1 MIDALAGHL
10 AGAASVVALTGAG
23 VSAASGVP
31 TFRDAQ
37 TGLWARYQSDGAGH
51 AGGLRPDPQLV
62 RCWYAWR
69 RSLLARV
76 RPNDAHIALAEWPG
90 RMMVITQNVDGLHQ
104 RAGSTEVI
112 ELHGRLDRDR
122 CSAECGTRTPASAA
136 ESPPPCP
143 RCGALMRPDVVWFG
157 KALPEQAL
165 SDALAAVRGA
175 DCVLSIGTSSL
186 VRPAA
191 DLPWEALAAGVPVA
205 EINTEATPLTDQA
218 RWSLRGRADQTL
230 PALVA
235 AIRQRR
241 GDHHEP

>member
-37 TGLWARYQSDGAGH
+37 TGLWARYDPMELATPE
-51 AGGLRPDPQLV
+51 AFARDPQLV
-62 RCWYAWR
+62 WSWYAWR

-76 RPNDAHIALAEWPG
+76 WPNDAHIALAEWPG
-90 RMMVITQNVDGLHQ
+90 RVTVITQNVDGLHQ
-104 RAGSTEVI
+104 RAGSKAVI

-122 CSAECGTRTPASAA
+122 CSAVCGTRTPASAA

-143 RCGALMRPDVVWFG
+143 HCGALMRPDVVWFG
-157 KALPEQAL
+157 EALPEQAL
-165 SDALAAVRGA
+165 ADALAAVRGA

-191 DLPWEALAAGVPVA
+191 ELPWEALAAGVPVG
-205 EINTEATPLTDQA
+205 EINTEATLLTGQA